1 MESTRKKQKELTLS
15 EKIQVLE
22 LLQRQKISQ
31 MELAK
36 RFGVTQPVISRLIKN
51 KEKVMMEWHTNSNPD
66 RKRKREGR
74 DNDVDS
80 ALFQWFQI
88 AKAQHVVISDEIL
101 AAKAKCLAEA
111 MQIRNFVPTVGW
123 ISRWKARHTAY
134 FPQAHEDT
142 DVMGQS
148 SGIGSHEVVPPE
160 GMTEEEFHQYVEQA
174 AIKVCVW
181 DIADPEP
188 GHSMKVITKAEVIDA
203 EEEKPMPVFK
213 VARGSNGQ
221 LMSSSNQH
229 NISYGRSSTS
239 RRDSCVDMPSSSC
252 SQPGTSGYQPYAF
265 PRWITPESGR
275 KSEGKSQLATR
286 LSASNCFEG
295 LNKADT
301 RQIKGVSLSPPCVR
315 IPSTPSP
322 RPVTRDDLL
331 FLQHHHAGIP
341 GFGTRHEKEVPAVSS
356 KEQELILE
364 NQRKFGLYLDEKRE
378 SLKKL
383 HALEEELLRAKI
395 EVEHLKALRL
405 RGLSMYKDS

>member
-31 MELAK
+31 MEVAR

-51 KEKVMMEWHTNSNPD
+51 KEKVMMEWHSNSNPD

-74 DNDVDS
+74 ESDVDT

-88 AKAQHVVISDEIL
+88 AKAQHVAISDDVL
-101 AAKAKCLAEA
+101 AAKAKSLAEA
-111 MQIRNFVPTVGW
+111 MQIRTFIPTVGW
-123 ISRWKARHTAY
+123 ISRWKARHNA
-134 FPQAHEDT
+134 FSQQAHGDG
-142 DVMGQS
+142 DGASQFD
-148 SGIGSHEVVPPE
+148 GIATPEVVPPE

-188 GHSMKVITKAEVIDA
+188 GNGMKVITKAEVIDS
-203 EEEKPMPVFK
+203 EEEKSIPVYK
-213 VARGSNGQ
+213 MARGSNGQ
-221 LMSSSNQH
+221 LTSSSNQH
-229 NISYGRSSTS
+229 NMWIS
-239 RRDSCVDMPSSSC
+239 
-252 SQPGTSGYQPYAF
+252 
-265 PRWITPESGR
+265 PEFGS
-275 KSEGKSQLATR
+275 KAEGKLRLAGQPT
-286 LSASNCFEG
+286 ASNSFEG
-295 LNKADT
+295 FTKTDT
-301 RQIKGVSLSPPCVR
+301 QHITAMSLSPPCVR

-322 RPVTRDDLL
+322 RPLTRDDLQ
-331 FLQHHHAGIP
+331 FLQHHHADIP
-341 GFGTRHEKEVPAVSS
+341 GYGTRPEREVQAMSS

-395 EVEHLKALRL
+395 EVEQLKALRL
-405 RGLSMYKDS
+405 RELSVYKDS